1 MAPSRRIAAELCGL
15 PLTYQTTIPEE
26 YLDRNGHM
34 NVAWYG
40 TLFAR
45 SNSWVFRTLGF
56 SREYRELHRTGCFFL
71 ESHMRYLSEVHAGED
86 VSLHAR
92 FVGRSTK
99 RIHTIH
105 FLRNDTR
112 KVVAATC
119 EMISG
124 HVDMTIR
131 RMSPFP
137 DVVAEQ
143 FDATLSEHEALDWE
157 PPLCG
162 AMKA

>member
-1 MAPSRRIAAELCGL
+1 MAADLSGL
-15 PLTYQTTIPEE
+15 PLTHQATIPEE

-40 TLFAR
+40 MLFGR
-45 SNSWVFRTLGF
+45 SNSQVFRMLGID
-56 SREYRELHRTGCFFL
+56 SDYRELHHVGCFFL
-71 ESHMRYLSEVHAGED
+71 ESHMRYLAEVHAGED
-86 VSLHAR
+86 VTLHAR
-92 FVGRSTK
+92 FVGRSAK

-112 KVVAATC
+112 GNVAATC

-124 HVDMTIR
+124 HVDMKIR

-137 DVVAEQ
+137 DSVAEKY
-143 FDATLSEHEALDWE
+143 DAILSKHDALDWE

-162 AMKA
+162 AMRA

>member
-1 MAPSRRIAAELCGL
+1 MRSSRRMATDLSGL
-15 PLTYQTTIPEE
+15 PLTYRTTIPEE

-40 TLFAR
+40 MLFGR
-45 SNSWVFRTLGF
+45 SNSWVFRMLGF
-56 SREYRELHRTGCFFL
+56 DRDYREVHHVGCFFL
-71 ESHMRYLSEVHAGED
+71 ESHMRYLAEVHAGEH
-86 VSLHAR
+86 VTLHAR
-92 FVGRSTK
+92 FVGRSAK

-112 KVVAATC
+112 ENIAATC

-124 HVDMTIR
+124 HVDMKSR

-137 DVVAEQ
+137 DAVAEKY
-143 FDATLSEHEALDWE
+143 DSVLSEHEALDWK

-162 AMKA
+162 AMRA